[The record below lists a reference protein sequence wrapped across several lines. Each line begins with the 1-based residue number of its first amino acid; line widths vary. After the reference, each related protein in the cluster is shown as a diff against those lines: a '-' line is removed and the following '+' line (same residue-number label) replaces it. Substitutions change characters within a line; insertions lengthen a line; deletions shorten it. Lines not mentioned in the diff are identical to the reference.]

1 MDFLL
6 NIIEKQNKE
15 SEIKDKMI
23 EELIPRTVLTIE
35 ENEEVLEM
43 QLKSVNKSFIDC
55 KDKVYKDS
63 LEIIMYK
70 KLTEEEKDIVK
81 AYIAFLKNQISNLE
95 MNKRDKEHYKKRYEE
110 ELDEKYRLEEA
121 LRNLSQR
128 YNEVCKKQAETEI
141 ELDISKKKNEILENK
156 INELE

>member
-55 KDKVYKDS
+55 IKEYFRKKV
-63 LEIIMYK
+63 ENGQRRNK
-70 KLTEEEKDIVK
+70 K
-81 AYIAFLKNQISNLE
+81 
-95 MNKRDKEHYKKRYEE
+95 
-110 ELDEKYRLEEA
+110 
-121 LRNLSQR
+121 
-128 YNEVCKKQAETEI
+128 
-141 ELDISKKKNEILENK
+141 
-156 INELE
+156 